1 MCISCRE
8 REQQNNLLRLQC
20 VDGMLKQF
28 GSTGRSFYLCKICL
42 IDEKK
47 VIKSLMRKCRSG
59 DKEKFTNKLKEII
72 VDDRKS

>member
-1 MCISCRE
+1 
-8 REQQNNLLRLQC
+8 
-20 VDGMLKQF
+20 MLKQF

-47 VIKSLMRKCRSG
+47 MIKSLMKKCRSG

-72 VDDRKS
+72 VNDRKS